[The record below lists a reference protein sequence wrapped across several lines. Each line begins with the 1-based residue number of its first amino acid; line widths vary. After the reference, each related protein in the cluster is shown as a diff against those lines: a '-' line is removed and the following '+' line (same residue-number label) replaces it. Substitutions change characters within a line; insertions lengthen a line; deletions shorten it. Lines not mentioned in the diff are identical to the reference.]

1 MSVEE
6 VVRGFIEHV
15 RSGKNP
21 ELAVQ
26 YLAPIVVAH
35 QIISGVSEAI
45 ERTPGNYRLHVEEF
59 LEAYGDYELFI
70 EEILAQG
77 QKVYVR
83 WRQEGRYL
91 GNILGYEPTGLTL
104 STVGSAVYQVSGNKI
119 VEYWIQQENQ
129 GLHNQLEFHLGQF
142 S

>member
-6 VVRGFIEHV
+6 VVRGFIDHV
-15 RSGKNP
+15 RSGKKP

-26 YLAPIVVAH
+26 YLAPVVVSH
-35 QIISGVSEAI
+35 QIVSGVSEAI
-45 ERTPGNYRLHVEEF
+45 ERTPENYRLHVEEF

-70 EEILAQG
+70 E
-77 QKVYVR
+77 
-83 WRQEGRYL
+83 

-104 STVGSAVYQVSGNKI
+104 STVGSAVYRVSGNKI

-129 GLHNQLEFHLGQF
+129 GLRNQLELHLGKL